1 VTVQEIFTTVRI
13 FQRQRR
19 LRPVI
24 TIVYVR
30 EKEISIV
37 LMQTRMA
44 MLARAGLLRHPQAN
58 LTGVRAEVEVV
69 LSVNAMFMDIT
80 GNPGPM

>member
-1 VTVQEIFTTVRI
+1 
-13 FQRQRR
+13 
-19 LRPVI
+19 
-24 TIVYVR
+24 
-30 EKEISIV
+30 
-37 LMQTRMA
+37 MQTRMA
-44 MLARAGLLRHPQAN
+44 MLARAGLPRHPQAN